1 MRVVRSSCGR
11 DSEST
16 ALPLWVT
23 VTAAPLSGAVSV
35 PEAACAVVI
44 SPDGKIDRN
53 RQRHRMSDTSRLNPV
68 GVVFCFAR

>member
-1 MRVVRSSCGR
+1 MTHLLLTGR
-11 DSEST
+11 HAEQLR
-16 ALPLWVT
+16 ALFDGGSWP
-23 VTAAPLSGAVSV
+23 TAADLVSV
-35 PEAACAVVI
+35 PEAASAVVI